1 MLQNQEEL
9 KEDFDEVPVN
19 ENQICYPDEDC
30 LEILKENEDWIN
42 IAFLNY
48 CQFYFFYKVVMF
60 IQLVCW
66 Q

>member
-1 MLQNQEEL
+1 MFQNREEL

-42 IAFLNY
+42 IAF
-48 CQFYFFYKVVMF
+48 
-60 IQLVCW
+60 
-66 Q
+66 